1 MKKSLKYL
9 SLVIAALFIIAG
21 STLVAFADDPPAV
34 EPVTPEPVTP
44 EPVTPDPVTPDPV
57 VEPDPYIEPDPGPYT
72 PDDGSGT
79 STGVDGDS
87 GNTGGYTST
96 DDYYRNT
103 DDPLVY
109 SFGDDANVNRPSAS
123 DEAAGSV
130 TSKTKLYDS
139 TGISDK
145 EAAPNKWTEITLDEK
160 KTTTTTGVADF
171 SSIKNDTNKNAHH
184 YDWLIYVGYALIGL
198 SVLGILYFI
207 IATAVQRKADKQYEY
222 RESSYE
228 APRTSRFADE
238 ATYRPRKASAKAD
251 TDEVYVPRRARH
263 AK

>member
-1 MKKSLKYL
+1 MKKTLKYL
-9 SLVIAALFIIAG
+9 SLVLAALFIIAG
-21 STLVAFADDPPAV
+21 STLVAFADDPPAGD
-34 EPVTPEPVTP
+34 P
-44 EPVTPDPVTPDPV
+44 PVTPDPV
-57 VEPDPYIEPDPGPYT
+57 VDPEPVVDPQPVIEPDPYIEPDPGSYT
-72 PDDGSGT
+72 PDDGG
-79 STGVDGDS
+79 S
-87 GNTGGYTST
+87 GNTGTGTGDGDNYTGNYTTT

-139 TGISDK
+139 NGISDK
-145 EAAPNKWTEITLDEK
+145 DAAPNKWSEITLDEK
-160 KTTTTTGVADF
+160 KTTTTGVTDF
-171 SSIKNDTNKNAHH
+171 SSIKNDTNRNARH

-198 SVLGILYFI
+198 SVLGIIYFI
-207 IATAVQRKADKQYEY
+207 IATAVQRKAD
-222 RESSYE
+222 RELE
-228 APRTSRFADE
+228 AREPRTETRRTSRFADE
-238 ATYRPRKASAKAD
+238 DTYRPRKVSAKAD

>member
-1 MKKSLKYL
+1 MH
-9 SLVIAALFIIAG
+9 IALND
-21 STLVAFADDPPAV
+21 LRMQK
-34 EPVTPEPVTP
+34 PVLLIDELPWHELNPTGELTVQCT
-44 EPVTPDPVTPDPV
+44 
-57 VEPDPYIEPDPGPYT
+57 DPYLREVETYLRQMLYRQRHIPGDMVLPQELKVSKVIHS
-72 PDDGSGT
+72 SGI
-79 STGVDGDS
+79 
-87 GNTGGYTST
+87 
-96 DDYYRNT
+96 
-103 DDPLVY
+103 
-109 SFGDDANVNRPSAS
+109 
-123 DEAAGSV
+123 
-130 TSKTKLYDS
+130 
-139 TGISDK
+139 GISVK
-145 EAAPNKWTEITLDEK
+145 EDIAVSDAANRIVSHRFIDQMKDESCMELLHNEEITLDEK